1 MIFILKKEYGFTAIE
16 IIIVL
21 ILTGIMSMVVISK
34 RTDLGVEAVGG
45 REVIKNHIRYSQLM
59 AMKSN
64 RVCGVQF
71 NGSTYSIFRN
81 GSTTDKITL
90 VNTEGVNLSIPPS
103 LGSTTEIIYF
113 DLWGAP
119 YSDGALTQPRLTG
132 AIGNLGISMSM
143 DTGYMQ

>member
-1 MIFILKKEYGFTAIE
+1 MIFILKEKNGFTAVE
-16 IIIVL
+16 IILVL
-21 ILTGIMSMVVISK
+21 ILTGIISMVVINK
-34 RTDLGVEAVGG
+34 RIDLGVEAIGG
-45 REVIKNHIRYSQLM
+45 RAVIKNHIRYSQLM

-64 RVCGVQF
+64 AVCGVQF

-90 VNTEGVNLSIPPS
+90 ANNNGTDLSIPPG

-113 DLWGAP
+113 DLWGVP
-119 YSDGALTQPRLTG
+119 YSDGALTIPRPTG
-132 AIGNLGISMSM
+132 AIGSLGITMST